1 MDQIGGVDE
10 VNALSFGLGQEF
22 GKGAQRFRVRM
33 ADGNGFVFFARLF
46 EGKLN
51 LAANGGD
58 LLNIIEKRHI
68 SESAGHTGGL
78 GAIVGDGSGGG
89 AAVNKEKMVGAEK
102 GHKFGHEARIGSGER
117 TLMIV
122 DTNRRGH
129 AFEHGVQDRRDFRG
143 RHARAKL
150 LGFRDFVG
158 ERFHREMK
166 HDLIS
171 AATGL
176 LGNLRGVGMIRED
189 GEGQGIA
196 KRENSIDGGGVGGD
210 VVKDDCQARTGD
222 GRRGR
227 T

>member
-1 MDQIGGVDE
+1 MDQVGGVDE
-10 VNALSFGLGQEF
+10 VNALSFDLGQEF
-22 GKGAQRFRVRM
+22 GKGSQRLRVRM
-33 ADGNGFVFFARLF
+33 ADGHGFLFFARLLNS
-46 EGKLN
+46 KLD
-51 LAANGGD
+51 LAANRGD

-68 SESAGHTGGL
+68 AESAGHTGGL
-78 GAIVGDGSGGG
+78 GAIVGDGGRGG
-89 AAVNKEKMVGAEK
+89 AAVNEEKMVGAEK

-122 DTNRRGH
+122 DTDRRGH
-129 AFEHGVQDRRDFRG
+129 ALEHGVQDRRDLRG

-166 HDLIS
+166 HDLIA

-176 LGNLRGVGMIRED
+176 LGNLRGVGMIGED

-196 KRENSIDGGGVGGD
+196 KREYGIHGGGVRGD
-210 VVKDDCQARTGD
+210 VVEDDG
-222 GRRGR
+222 
-227 T
+227 